1 MNCLLGYNSSAMN
14 VLLMHKDIPVLKAD
28 YDPDSHL
35 FLNVTEVLNPA
46 HIPPGAG
53 TKVSV
58 LSLKQL
64 NIWYLRR
71 GIPTYRVGLDHMK
84 TVIGFSHPRDL
95 LNADHALSVSDVYWV
110 KPEDSSLRWKEVS
123 YFRHPFEEEGFRTVS
138 FSRKKIVWK
147 KEYERCPGNTLNGY
161 HRKAWIQ
168 RNQDL
173 VLIKGGSASYQEE
186 PVNEWL
192 ASLIGKRLGMEVCS
206 YDVEVFENQIVSS
219 CRSMTDEKHEMIGA
233 WDILKSKP
241 IPAGMSWHR
250 GYVCMLE
257 KAGIPNASKCV
268 DDMIVL
274 DYLMLN
280 SDRHLNN
287 FGILRNPDTLQL
299 ESCIPIFDTGSGLA
313 CFSNDE
319 AVYEEGLSSNAKFFE
334 TTRMNHDALISRC
347 RNLLAY
353 DFSVLEDVPDLYA
366 RKLSSCQAVSGIS
379 DFRIS
384 ELKRLLMHQIE
395 AIRMLQ
401 NRFPFE
407 L

>member
-84 TVIGFSHPRDL
+84 TVIG
-95 LNADHALSVSDVYWV
+95 
-110 KPEDSSLRWKEVS
+110 EDSSLRWKEVS

-161 HRKAWIQ
+161 HRKAWVQ

-287 FGILRNPDTLQL
+287 FGVLRNPDTLQL

-313 CFSNDE
+313 
-319 AVYEEGLSSNAKFFE
+319 
-334 TTRMNHDALISRC
+334 
-347 RNLLAY
+347 NLLAY

-384 ELKRLLMHQIE
+384 ELKRLITHQIE